1 MMQSMM
7 MMPSTT
13 TTASTITSSCVDVTI
28 FESDNMRTKEEMYA
42 VISDEIQS
50 LLLIADNNNNN
61 NNTFRFIVDLWG
73 WIVRSKK
80 KDREYRLSRPLQIA
94 MYFPHVLLQNKN
106 NNNKNKNKNSAAA
119 AAAAGDEKEKEYDDD
134 LGVLEA
140 IMVKC
145 HHFPLS
151 EKDMLLTKI
160 PTSPPPPCDYDEN
173 NNNNIRPK
181 KKKAAPAPVAA
192 WYTGNLI
199 LTITPPD
206 AWELTQELI
215 ELTDPTVVPCHVRIQ
230 MCNLQFKSFVS
241 DVNRLCEDTTQ
252 HVINVF
258 KGSVLTHAD
267 LCSLAERIDMVARFS
282 HCRFT
287 DTLADRIWYD
297 LIQSSTGKNM
307 FSIQMP
313 FLVRIVTMGYD
324 VSKT

>member
-1 MMQSMM
+1 MM

-13 TTASTITSSCVDVTI
+13 TTTTSTITSSCVDVTI

-61 NNTFRFIVDLWG
+61 NNNTFRSIVDLWG

-80 KDREYRLSRPLQIA
+80 KDGEYRLSRPLQIA

-140 IMVKC
+140 IMAKC

-151 EKDMLLTKI
+151 EKDMLLTKT
-160 PTSPPPPCDYDEN
+160 PPSP
-173 NNNNIRPK
+173 
-181 KKKAAPAPVAA
+181 APAAAA

-215 ELTDPTVVPCHVRIQ
+215 ELNDP
-230 MCNLQFKSFVS
+230 NS
-241 DVNRLCEDTTQ
+241 
-252 HVINVF
+252 
-258 KGSVLTHAD
+258 G
-267 LCSLAERIDMVARFS
+267 
-282 HCRFT
+282 
-287 DTLADRIWYD
+287 
-297 LIQSSTGKNM
+297 
-307 FSIQMP
+307 
-313 FLVRIVTMGYD
+313 TMSG
-324 VSKT
+324 